1 MLHKCIS
8 SSFFLSLYVFTFIS
22 FTITIIFSAFCQ
34 HEIKYVMM
42 MMMMMMTTMMMM
54 VMMIFI
60 ASDETK
66 PALLVHGVVNCRFS
80 LIGLLFAVFI

>member
-1 MLHKCIS
+1 
-8 SSFFLSLYVFTFIS
+8 VFTFIS
-22 FTITIIFSAFCQ
+22 FTITIIFAAFCQ

-42 MMMMMMTTMMMM
+42 MMIMMTTMMMM

-80 LIGLLFAVFI
+80 LIGLLFAVLYSFEFVC